1 MGCISRILVES
12 SEEIDERWETAFDGP
27 ADEFDVAGILSQ
39 YSLASLLGVVI
50 SPKRLTDKQ
59 LVKRIEIISVYD
71 PAFWLARVPGEIV
84 DALAGMDTKKLY
96 SLAESWKER
105 DEDFSVAGE
114 NISAEHLEIILRAMR
129 KASKKAKRSGK
140 DVFACTIP

>member
-1 MGCISRILVES
+1 MGCISMILVES

-39 YSLASLLGVVI
+39 
-50 SPKRLTDKQ
+50 
-59 LVKRIEIISVYD
+59 
-71 PAFWLARVPGEIV
+71 
-84 DALAGMDTKKLY
+84 Y